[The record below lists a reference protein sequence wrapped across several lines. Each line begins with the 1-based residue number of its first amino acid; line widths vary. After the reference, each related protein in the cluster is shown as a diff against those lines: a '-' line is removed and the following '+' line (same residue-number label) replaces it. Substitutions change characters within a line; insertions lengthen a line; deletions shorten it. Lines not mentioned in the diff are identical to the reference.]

1 MNFKYDE
8 IESRLPFKIFFTLP
22 LLAATSRDPEGGATA
37 APLNLA
43 APFGDP
49 ITNPWNTSKQNLL
62 NFGPSN
68 YNKKE
73 GTFEH
78 EDTQSVSTVSGS
90 GMNFFRKFVQRKGPK
105 NEPLPPENDEQD
117 CKECEN
123 QFRREVLI
131 DRLLTDAVKDK
142 ADKQGSSVSSDKG
155 TMITGLPCKIK
166 QKKNQEFLIEYL
178 TFM

>member
-1 MNFKYDE
+1 M
-8 IESRLPFKIFFTLP
+8 
-22 LLAATSRDPEGGATA
+22 
-37 APLNLA
+37 
-43 APFGDP
+43 
-49 ITNPWNTSKQNLL
+49 

-105 NEPLPPENDEQD
+105 NQPLEPENDEQD

-155 TMITGLPCKIK
+155 TMITGLPCKIG
-166 QKKNQEFLIEYL
+166 QRNSLLYTYDLIL
-178 TFM
+178 L